1 MTRQNG
7 HQVQQMFGG
16 DWTIEKLEIL
26 GDYLDA
32 YTSVFLNYPGITLTF
47 VDGFAGTGTV
57 KLKSGRYKDL
67 CIPGSARRAMDI
79 ENRPFDRILLIES
92 NSRKAEM
99 LSNIPDPL
107 MGLSDPS
114 HDRKT
119 VLRADANIAVQDY
132 CNNMEGHERAVI
144 FLDPYG
150 MQVNWST
157 VAAIADTGYCDMFLL
172 FPIPHRPMTRAD
184 RPDPSSRRGQRLT
197 AFFGDQWWYT
207 EPYELAGQGTLA
219 LGEEDRSTSR
229 EQYQRSSGVDQIVG
243 LYERKLRQ
251 AFSRGKVTQVR
262 RRFRNTKSAPMFEY
276 FFAAS
281 NPRGAKIA
289 DRIAMHLMSQATQ
302 PPLKYRP
309 RSC

>member
-32 YTSVFLNYPGITLTF
+32 YTNVFLNYPEITLTF

-57 KLKSGRYKDL
+57 KLKSGRYKGL

-79 ENRPFDRILLIES
+79 GNRPFDRILLIES

-107 MGLSDPS
+107 MGLSDPPR
-114 HDRKT
+114 DRKT
-119 VLRADANIAVQDY
+119 VLQSDANVAVQEY
-132 CNNMEGHERAVI
+132 CKGLGSSERAVI

-172 FPIPHRPMTRAD
+172 FPIPHRPMTRAT
-184 RPDPSSRRGQRLT
+184 RPSLSSRLGQRLT
-197 AFFGDQWWYT
+197 AFFGDQSWYT
-207 EPYELAGQGTLA
+207 EPYELAEQGTLA
-219 LGEEDRSTSR
+219 LNGGGDSTLQ

-251 AFSRGKVTQVR
+251 AFSRGKVTQAR

-289 DRIAMHLMSQATQ
+289 DRIAKHLMSRSTQ
-302 PPLKYRP
+302 PPLKYHP

>member
-26 GDYLDA
+26 GNYLDA
-32 YTSVFLNYPGITLTF
+32 YTNVFLNYPEITLTF

-57 KLKSGRYKDL
+57 RLKSGRYKGL

-79 ENRPFDRILLIES
+79 GNRPFDRILLIES

-107 MGLSDPS
+107 R
-114 HDRKT
+114 DRKT
-119 VLRADANIAVQDY
+119 VLTSDANVAVQDY
-132 CNNMEGHERAVI
+132 CNNMGSHERAVI

-172 FPIPHRPMTRAD
+172 FPIPHRPMTRAN

-197 AFFGDQWWYT
+197 AFFGDQSWYT
-207 EPYELAGQGTLA
+207 EPYELAEQGTLA
-219 LGEEDRSTSR
+219 LGEEDRSTFR
-229 EQYQRSSGVDQIVG
+229 EQYQRSSGVNQIVG
-243 LYERKLRQ
+243 LYEKKLRQ
-251 AFSRGKVTQVR
+251 AFSQGKVTQVH

-281 NPRGAKIA
+281 NPRGAEIA
-289 DRIAMHLMSQATQ
+289 DRIARHLMSRATQ
-302 PPLKYRP
+302 SPLKYHP